1 MGIKIGENKTLL
13 KVSQKGKKN
22 APEKAEA
29 VIRSIL
35 LFVLIIFRI
44 ACGIINPIKPM
55 IPQAET
61 VADVIIEAVKNKNVI
76 FFSIS
81 IPKVFDFS
89 SLKHTVLITFPNKDK
104 IIILTSITTKVN
116 GCSLSSKLEKSPKSH
131 TKAL

>member
-29 VIRSIL
+29 GIRSIL

-44 ACGIINPIKPM
+44 ACGIISPIKPM
-55 IPQAET
+55 IPQAKT

-81 IPKVFDFS
+81 IPKVRFF
-89 SLKHTVLITFPNKDK
+89 ITQ
-104 IIILTSITTKVN
+104 TYSIN
-116 GCSLSSKLEKSPKSH
+116 CISK
-131 TKAL
+131 